1 MLLLHISERPYS
13 KQDYPLSMSL
23 YLNIIQDTKKDPV
36 PADPVPHASREL
48 PEPAQDVNESGSS
61 EDDDGQNSNQD
72 EDSEPKW
79 SDDEKSDQIS
89 EENNSDVRAKYSK
102 PSFNLKVKLLTIELF
117 EN

>member
-1 MLLLHISERPYS
+1 
-13 KQDYPLSMSL
+13 MSL

-48 PEPAQDVNESGSS
+48 PEPVQDVNESGSS
-61 EDDDGQNSNQD
+61 EDDDGQNSSQD

-102 PSFNLKVKLLTIELF
+102 PSFNLKVKLLTIEFF